1 MGLIII
7 PFNYIGNEYI
17 GNCWIRIKKIKDKNL
32 KNIRGSLTE
41 KNYNYLIQL
50 FDINYQYIENK
61 YIVKIPQ
68 LMEPEKYIRDIKSI
82 YDLLNSD
89 ISYKHNYYIQ
99 YNDQFFVPYNDIN
112 YKLYTSLNKN

>member
-1 MGLIII
+1 
-7 PFNYIGNEYI
+7 
-17 GNCWIRIKKIKDKNL
+17 
-32 KNIRGSLTE
+32 
-41 KNYNYLIQL
+41 
-50 FDINYQYIENK
+50 
-61 YIVKIPQ
+61 
-68 LMEPEKYIRDIKSI
+68 MEPEKYIRDIKSI